1 MNARGRR
8 RAPAFRFNPE
18 GKMAKKKRYL
28 VLGVGN
34 ILLKD
39 EGLGVRAVEYI
50 RERYSVPDSVSLID
64 GGTGGLNLLSLMRDF
79 DHIIIV
85 DAVAPRTTPGA
96 LYRIPGRELP
106 KSPPLM
112 TTAHQLGVQDMLAIA
127 ALEGCEAEVV
137 VIGMEPKEV
146 SVGLELSV
154 VVREKLPEVAGMVA
168 KELKGLGV
176 ELRKRE
182 ARA

>member
-1 MNARGRR
+1 
-8 RAPAFRFNPE
+8 
-18 GKMAKKKRYL
+18 MAKAKKRYL

-39 EGLGVRAVEYI
+39 EGLGVRAVEYM
-50 RERYSVPDSVSLID
+50 RERYSVPESVELLD
-64 GGTGGLNLLSLMRDF
+64 GGTGGLNLLTLMRDF
-79 DHIIIV
+79 DHVIII
-85 DAVAPRTTPGA
+85 DAVAPKTAPGA
-96 LYRIPGRELP
+96 LYRIPGKMLP

-127 ALEGCEAEVV
+127 ALEGYDPEVV

-146 SVGLELSV
+146 SVGLDLSS

-168 KELKGLGV
+168 KELKGLGI
-176 ELRKRE
+176 EIRE
-182 ARA
+182 KAARA

>member
-1 MNARGRR
+1 
-8 RAPAFRFNPE
+8 
-18 GKMAKKKRYL
+18 MAKKKRYL

-39 EGLGVRAVEYI
+39 EGLGVRAVEYM
-50 RERYSVPDSVSLID
+50 REKYSVPDSVSLVD

-79 DHIIIV
+79 DHIIIL

-96 LYRIPGRELP
+96 IYRIPGAMLP

-127 ALEGCEAEVV
+127 ALEGYDPDVV

-146 SVGLELSV
+146 SVGLELSG
-154 VVREKLPEVAGMVA
+154 VVREKLPDVAGMVE

-176 ELRKRE
+176 KLRKRE